1 MLFDSQ
7 SERTMI
13 RLKKVTIN
21 KYKSYE
27 TEQSFDVDD
36 KVTVLVGKNEAGK
49 TAALEAIAKT
59 NYFEQDA
66 SFMFN
71 PTYDYPRK
79 EKKRYEKSGE
89 DAHVC
94 ESEFEISD
102 ELLAEIAGE
111 LGEEV
116 FEKKTF
122 TRSVRYSNKS
132 TIGNVEADTKSF
144 LRNKVNNFSL
154 TDDAEKE
161 NIESI
166 ENGEELEQLISEV
179 AQLLQQ
185 QQAEENQKAQTEG
198 RTPKRYKKKL
208 YQECLESLREYF
220 TNENG
225 WDDPLSE
232 YVYRVWLKPN
242 LPKYLYYDEYYA
254 LPSRIDIA
262 GLENND
268 LEQAELKTSKALF
281 DLADINIKELVSSDD
296 FEAFVAELEA
306 TGNDITQQLFKYWST
321 NPDLRIRFHIDKRIV
336 AGVAE
341 HVLDIRVENL
351 KHMVTLPLRNRSKGF
366 NWFFSFIVWFSKI
379 QEDKESNYVLLL
391 DEPGLNL
398 HASAQ
403 ADLLRFIETLSDDY
417 QIIYTTHSPFMVEP
431 GNLHRVRT
439 IVEKD
444 DGAHIAE
451 SIQEKD
457 PDTLFPLQAALGYD
471 IAQNL
476 FISKNNLLVE
486 GPADLL
492 FLNVLSNLLQTEG
505 RSGLRDNITVVP
517 VGGLDKVVTFIS
529 LLRSTKLNIVCLL
542 DTLTNSKGKQRVDE
556 LVKSKV
562 IKQKN
567 LRFFDE
573 FTDGE
578 KADIEDMLEREEYLK
593 LFNAAFD
600 EYDDIEASD
609 LDEESPRIIPQLNSK
624 LGIERFNHYRPANY
638 LAQQA
643 VTKDYFSKETLDR
656 FEAMFKQL
664 NKLFPSK

>member
-1 MLFDSQ
+1 
-7 SERTMI
+7 MI
-13 RLKKVTIN
+13 RLKKVTLN

-27 TEQSFDVDD
+27 TEQSFEVDD

-59 NYFEQDA
+59 NYFEADE
-66 SFMFN
+66 SFEFN
-71 PTYDYPRK
+71 PTHDYPRK
-79 EKKRYEKSGE
+79 EKKRYEKSGK
-89 DAHVC
+89 DAQVC

-102 ELLAEIAGE
+102 DLIAEIVSE
-111 LGEEV
+111 LGEGV
-116 FEKKTF
+116 FTAKSF
-122 TRSVRYSNKS
+122 TKSVRYSNGA
-132 TIGNVEADTKSF
+132 TIGGIEAYLQIF
-144 LRNKVNNFSL
+144 LRNKVSNFSL
-154 TDDAEKE
+154 TDETEKE

-166 ENGEELEQLISEV
+166 ESSEGLEELISAEENSI
-179 AQLLQQ
+179 QQ
-185 QQAEENQKAQTEG
+185 QQAEENQKAKAEG
-198 RTPKRYKKKL
+198 RTAKKFKKKP
-208 YQECLESLREYF
+208 YQECLESLRDYFENEYKWG
-220 TNENG
+220 N
-225 WDDPLSE
+225 PLSE
-232 YVYRVWLKPN
+232 YIYRVWIKPYT
-242 LPKYLYYDEYYA
+242 PKYLYYDEYYA

-262 GLENND
+262 ALENEN
-268 LEQAELKTSKALF
+268 LEQAELKTSQALF
-281 DLADINIKELVSSDD
+281 DLADINIGELISSDD

-306 TGNDITQQLFKYWST
+306 TGNEITQQLFKYWST
-321 NPDLRIRFHIDKRIV
+321 NPDLRIRFQIDKQINK
-336 AGVAE
+336 GTTE

-379 QEDKESNYVLLL
+379 QEDKESNYILLL

-403 ADLLRFIETLSDDY
+403 ADLLRFIESLSEDY

-431 GNLHRVRT
+431 GKLHRVRT

-444 DGAHIAE
+444 DGTHITE

-492 FLNVLSNLLQTEG
+492 FLNVLGNLLEAEG
-505 RSGLRDNITVVP
+505 RTGLKNDVTVVP

-529 LLRSTKLNIVCLL
+529 LLRATKLNIVCLL
-542 DTLTNSKGKQRVDE
+542 DTFSNSKGKQRVDE

-567 LRFFDE
+567 LKFFDE
-573 FTDGE
+573 FTSGD
-578 KADIEDMLEREEYLK
+578 KADIEDMFTREEYLK
-593 LFNAAFD
+593 IFNATFP
-600 EYDDIEASD
+600 EYDDVKVGD
-609 LDEESPRIIPQLNSK
+609 LDPKSNRIIPQLNQK
-624 LGIERFNHYRPANY
+624 LKIDRFNHYRPANY

-643 VTKDYFSKETLDR
+643 ITKGYFSEETLNR
-656 FEAMFKQL
+656 FEGMFEAI
-664 NKLFPSK
+664 NKLFA